1 TPKIVLLSVS
11 IRRMSKGSGPSAM
24 APPARVDRT
33 QRLRGSQQWNLPD
46 ECLADDITGSP
57 PQGVR
62 RIFYS
67 GTPMQLEAGFPR
79 FDGRVRATPP
89 PDVCACNI
97 TLILRSRI
105 MIKQHLM
112 LALIGTALVAT
123 PALAQ
128 S

>member
-1 TPKIVLLSVS
+1 MTLMFDQVGDAAPRRSFGKSYASIVIATPKIVLLSVS

-79 FDGRVRATPP
+79 FDGRVRAT
-89 PDVCACNI
+89 
-97 TLILRSRI
+97 
-105 MIKQHLM
+105 
-112 LALIGTALVAT
+112 
-123 PALAQ
+123 
-128 S
+128 